1 MVLISLITKATKFTC
16 NHQYIYIY
24 TQTHVEKKKMTDF
37 FFSNNQP
44 IIKKKEIEENQ
55 ALNTLFY
62 LSKYKKKRS
71 FKVNQSDCKPSINY
85 FSE

>member
-16 NHQYIYIY
+16 NHIY

-62 LSKYKKKRS
+62 LSKYKKKEVL
-71 FKVNQSDCKPSINY
+71 K
-85 FSE
+85 

>member
-16 NHQYIYIY
+16 NHQYTYIHKH
-24 TQTHVEKKKMTDF
+24 TLRKKKMTDF

-62 LSKYKKKRS
+62 LSKYTKKS

>member
-16 NHQYIYIY
+16 NHQYTYIHKH
-24 TQTHVEKKKMTDF
+24 TLRKKKMTDF

>member
-1 MVLISLITKATKFTC
+1 
-16 NHQYIYIY
+16 
-24 TQTHVEKKKMTDF
+24 MTDF

-62 LSKYKKKRS
+62 LSKYTKKS

>member
-16 NHQYIYIY
+16 NHQYTYIHKH
-24 TQTHVEKKKMTDF
+24 TLRKKKMTDF
-37 FFSNNQP
+37 FSSNNQP

-62 LSKYKKKRS
+62 LSKYKKKS

>member
-1 MVLISLITKATKFTC
+1 
-16 NHQYIYIY
+16 
-24 TQTHVEKKKMTDF
+24 MTDF

-62 LSKYKKKRS
+62 LSKYQKKEVLK
-71 FKVNQSDCKPSINY
+71 
-85 FSE
+85 